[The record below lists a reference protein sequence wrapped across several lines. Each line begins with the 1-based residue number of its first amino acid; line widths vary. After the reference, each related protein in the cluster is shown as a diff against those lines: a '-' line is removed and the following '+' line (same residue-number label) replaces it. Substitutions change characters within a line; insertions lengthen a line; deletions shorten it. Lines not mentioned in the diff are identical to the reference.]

1 MLKIQRFLTEGLE
14 DLLLSIAIGVIV
26 GGRLGHVLI
35 YGDGYYFEHWQ
46 EIFKIWEGGMSFI
59 GGIL

>member
-1 MLKIQRFLTEGLE
+1 MPKIQRFLTEGLE
-14 DLLLSIAIGVIV
+14 DLLLSIAIGVIF

-35 YGDGYYFEHWQ
+35 YGDGYYFEHGQ

>member
-1 MLKIQRFLTEGLE
+1 MPKIQRFLTEGLE

-35 YGDGYYFEHWQ
+35 Y
-46 EIFKIWEGGMSFI
+46 
-59 GGIL
+59 